1 MKRDYKKILKYN
13 LVPLFFIACSFIFT
27 TFAWFAYSG
36 LAKAETE
43 INVKAWY
50 IELSKD
56 GEVTSNNIV
65 ISLDEIYPGM
75 ETVHEVVEVKNMGD
89 SDASL
94 NYEIESVRILDEQNF
109 SLNDELTTETIED
122 TIAHD
127 YPFHV
132 NMNLSKNYIKSGE
145 DKGIFEVSVSWPL
158 DSGKDELDTEWGIK
172 AYNFQSSELSKYN
185 KNKSYEVRPSIKIV
199 ISLTAEQY
207 LENNTS
213 SDMAYN
219 LGDSILYNINTNKR
233 CSELSDTCIK
243 TTVIDKSN
251 TLADTTVTLLPS
263 LYSNFGST
271 TFNNYEDMYNT
282 ITSSWNVT
290 TRPLLVDDVLKII
303 STDILESN
311 LVINVN
317 DSFSNI
323 IIGHVKSAER
333 IEKELIEVKKLNGYY
348 TFKSDKFNY
357 LNSANCYWL
366 NNIYDEEKAFA
377 LQNQSNSLTKI
388 YAENKTTACKIMP
401 VIIADKSKL
410 EAE

>member
-1 MKRDYKKILKYN
+1 MKRDYKRILKYN

-109 SLNDELTTETIED
+109 SLDDQLTTDYIED
-122 TIAHD
+122 AIAHD

-158 DSGKDELDTEWGIK
+158 DSGRDELDTEWGIK
-172 AYNFQSSELSKYN
+172 AYNFQSAELSKYN
-185 KNKSYEVRPSIKIV
+185 KNKEYTIRPSIKIV

-207 LENNTS
+207 LENDTA
-213 SDMAYN
+213 SDMNYN
-219 LGDSILYNINTNKR
+219 LGDSILFDINANKK
-233 CSELSDTCIK
+233 CSELSDTCLK
-243 TTVIDKSN
+243 TTVIDKNN
-251 TLADTTVTLLPS
+251 TLGDDTVTLLPS
-263 LYSNFGST
+263 LYNNFGST

-282 ITSSWNVT
+282 ITSSWKVN
-290 TRPLLVDDVLKII
+290 TRPMLAEDVLKVI
-303 STDILESN
+303 STDIMDSN

-317 DSFSNI
+317 DTLSNI
-323 IIGHVKSAER
+323 IIGNIKYQGR
-333 IEKELIEVKKLNGYY
+333 LEKELIEVKKLKGYY
-348 TFKSDKFNY
+348 TFKNDKFNY
-357 LNSANCYWL
+357 LSSANCYWL
-366 NNIYDEEKAFA
+366 NNIYDDNTSFA

-401 VIIADKSKL
+401 VIIADKEKL
-410 EAE
+410 EAK